1 MQIFMV
7 HIYNRFLNVTLCYQ
21 RPQYPLDIHRNVTIV
36 VVFIMMRLN
45 LRRVLLMAACSAVL
59 LFLMRSLIRNTDNV
73 TISNKLDNAQVTDK
87 QDQGRQK
94 VG

>member
-1 MQIFMV
+1 MV

-73 TISNKLDNAQVTDK
+73 TISNKLDNAQVMDK

>member
-1 MQIFMV
+1 
-7 HIYNRFLNVTLCYQ
+7 
-21 RPQYPLDIHRNVTIV
+21 
-36 VVFIMMRLN
+36 
-45 LRRVLLMAACSAVL
+45 MAACSAVL

-73 TISNKLDNAQVTDK
+73 TISNKLDNAQVMEK

>member
-1 MQIFMV
+1 MV

-21 RPQYPLDIHRNVTIV
+21 RPQYPLDIHRNVTIEG
-36 VVFIMMRLN
+36 VFVMKRLI
-45 LRRVLLMAACSAVL
+45 LRRVLLLAAWSAVL
-59 LFLMRSLIRNTDNV
+59 LLFTRSLIRNSDNV